1 MLPQKGE
8 TATGNTQRKFEEK
21 KFGRVAL
28 RYICTQ
34 MTDRQTRSSQYSA
47 ALQGQN
53 ITERCKPTR
62 PEPHN
67 YFTWLTDPI

>member
-28 RYICTQ
+28 RYTCTQ
-34 MTDRQTRSSQYSA
+34 MTDRQTDT
-47 ALQGQN
+47 L
-53 ITERCKPTR
+53 ITILCCITR
-62 PEPHN
+62 AEHN
-67 YFTWLTDPI
+67 RTM